1 MKKRFISILLILC
14 IAMTLLSMTA
24 IAQTAE
30 KPYNEDDVTWIGT
43 TDEYKKTLSAFFD
56 ENGLRL
62 MPVGD
67 LTDDGDLINVKYGLV
82 RRDGTWAAQPVYE
95 KIEAD
100 YLVPYRSNFDAFMKD
115 FVNTTDP
122 DPKPAERIFLDGYV
136 QATRGGKMGL
146 LDITGREV
154 IPCKYE
160 AVGLP
165 VDGVSRVIV
174 KSGDKYLLGYWGLAA
189 GKEIIAPKYAV
200 SGASKTAHGS
210 PASSWVE
217 PDKSVKRLK
226 AQFDFENGYALV
238 TTGKVETVTHTN
250 SQFKEDSIRSKLV
263 YAQIIDKNGKE
274 VLPDGPYAYGGHHFG
289 PYMVYKQVANKKLSV
304 TGGASF
310 SSYDVYGV
318 VGPKGIVIPAQYHAG
333 IRGSNVTGWYL
344 ADPRMIVIPEFSLVI
359 TDRCADGVIPESASR
374 RGAVNFNNKE
384 VVPFK
389 GEYTSDNIDVFET
402 VSYDTALKLVWS
414 VAGWYRPDG
423 TKVSAGNWLSKYR
436 NGYIVTGKHGDHDAS
451 NTISEISVSG
461 VINPN
466 TGTTYTH
473 SNLQGSGFSPVS
485 AVGSLWIKKQNL
497 WGLVNLKG
505 EVLLPFE
512 YEDTSAGVTMRVLS
526 DEITHYFDSNWARPS
541 GGYALVKKNGKWGA
555 VDSKGA
561 ELLPCIYNDIIN
573 DYKDKSKTL
582 DCYLNIQDSSGKWGV
597 YNLNTRKITTPC
609 KLAEPV
615 TMNRY
620 LVGNGLIAGTAP
632 IGVGDS
638 LYALLDVDTGKILTP
653 TYFGISSAGIVYGHP
668 RGLFRAVP
676 SDDYYGPDGRIV
688 FPRTE
693 LLTETRSG
701 YKVNGKYEQI
711 NKGVGEDLTLVVR
724 DGKVGYV
731 NASRLAGDGKA
742 LPTKPRS
749 IPKPLP
755 LKPGIFLVTHP
766 DKDVYA
772 IGDGFD
778 TKGIVVHYQDEKGIR
793 SVLDN
798 SKVKFT
804 TSGIE
809 LTEGRKWTSLGTKV
823 VEAEYN
829 GMKSI
834 YTFGVKVIE
843 ALEGQVLEEGDYY
856 LQILGKYLYPVKASG
871 FYWIELSDKKPDK
884 PFNVKL
890 INESTRQYSIAYDG
904 EYIYAPASA
913 QGEQLISTKSSV
925 PHYWRIM
932 KYTNFCT
939 IRDFKNQGQIVNASG
954 QKKANGTKVIIWNQK
969 GSTPDHAKVSFI
981 KP

>member
-1 MKKRFISILLILC
+1 MKKRFMSILLILC
-14 IAMTLLSMTA
+14 MALTLLPMTVV
-24 IAQTAE
+24 AQTAE

-67 LTDDGDLINVKYGLV
+67 LTDDGDLINIKYGLV

-100 YLVPYRSNFDAFMKD
+100 YLVPYRSAFDAFEQK
-115 FVNTTDP
+115 FVETTDP
-122 DPKPAERIFLDGYV
+122 DPKPTERIFLDGYV

-146 LDITGREV
+146 LDTTGKEV

-174 KSGDKYLLGYWGLAA
+174 KSGDKYLLGYWGLAS
-189 GKEIIAPKYAV
+189 GKEIIAPKYTV
-200 SGASKTAHGS
+200 SGQDRTAHGS
-210 PASSWVE
+210 PAESWVKT
-217 PDKSVKRLK
+217 DKSVKRLK
-226 AQFDFENGYALV
+226 AWFDFEDGYALV
-238 TTGKVETVTHTN
+238 TSGKEETVTHEAGN
-250 SQFKEDSIRSKLV
+250 KSDSSRSTFV
-263 YAQIIDKNGKE
+263 YSQIIDKNGKE
-274 VLPDGPYAYGGHHFG
+274 VLPGGPYAYGGYHSG
-289 PYMVYKQVANKKLSV
+289 PYMVYKQVANKKLSLSSV
-304 TGGASF
+304 SF

-333 IRGSNVTGWYL
+333 IRGNSATGWYL

-384 VVPFK
+384 IVPFK
-389 GEYTSDNIDVFET
+389 GAYTSDSIDVFET
-402 VSYDTALKLVWS
+402 VSYDPSLKLVWS
-414 VAGWYRPDG
+414 VAGWFRPDG
-423 TKVSAGNWLSKYR
+423 TKVSAGNWLSTYQ
-436 NGYIVTGKHGDHDAS
+436 NGYFVTGEHEYPDA
-451 NTISEISVSG
+451 NGRVNKISVSG
-461 VINPN
+461 VVNPN
-466 TGTTYTH
+466 TGTVYSH

-485 AVGSLWIKKQNL
+485 AAGTLWIKKESL

-505 EVLLPFE
+505 EILLPFA
-512 YEDTSAGVTMRVLS
+512 YEDTSAGVTLKRPGEEV
-526 DEITHYFDSNWARPS
+526 EHFFDNNWVRAS
-541 GGYALVKKNGKWGA
+541 GGYAFVKKNGKWGA

-573 DYKDKSKTL
+573 NYKDNSKVL
-582 DCYLNIQDSSGKWGV
+582 DGYLNIQDSTGKWGV
-597 YNLNTRKITTPC
+597 YNLNTRKIITSC
-609 KLAEPV
+609 KLAEQV
-615 TMNRY
+615 TMNQY
-620 LVGNGLIAGTAP
+620 LIGKGLVAGTAS

-638 LYALLDVDTGKILTP
+638 LYVLLDVDTGKILTP
-653 TYFGISSAGIVYGHP
+653 TYFGISSAGSVSGHP

-688 FPRTE
+688 FPRAE

-701 YKVNGKYEQI
+701 YTVNGKYEQT
-711 NKGVGEDLTLVVR
+711 NKGVGDDLTLVVR

-731 NASRLAGDGKA
+731 NASRLAREGRS
-742 LPTKPRS
+742 LPTKPRV

-755 LKPGIFLVTHP
+755 LKLGIFLVTNP

-823 VEAEYN
+823 IEAEYN

-834 YTFGVKVIE
+834 YTFAVKVIE

-871 FYWIELSDKKPDK
+871 CYWIELSDKKPDK

-890 INESTRQYSIAYDG
+890 INASTRQYSIAYDG

-932 KYTNFCT
+932 KYTDFCT

-969 GSTPDHAKVSFI
+969 GSTPEHAKVSFI